1 MGVLHTFAKKSKWAP
16 ASISSVDVKRVLREV
31 NRRASK
37 KYRLEHVRGHQDRMK
52 RISHTP
58 MFKLLSPLDRWLY
71 PLARVW
77 GHYFDE
83 DTGRV

>member
-52 RISHTP
+52 SIRDLPLKAPLNVEKISWA
-58 MFKLLSPLDRWLY
+58 K
-71 PLARVW
+71 
-77 GHYFDE
+77 GQ
-83 DTGRV
+83 